1 MNKFLLFMEKYLAAA
16 YVLLIGI
23 TIRFNVKTPVPTGNV
38 IFTFW
43 HRNMV
48 PLMLKHKFS
57 GIAILVSASKD
68 GELIA
73 GPARVLGY
81 NTARGSSGRKGIPAL
96 KKMVAF
102 AKGNS
107 LGVTPDGP
115 KGPSE
120 IAKDGVAYLSYLAKI
135 PMIPVAVDIK
145 PEKIF
150 KTWDKFRMP
159 LFFSKINVSYGEP
172 IYVKT
177 KEEIQSKLAEFQ
189 AALEKLEEENKIK

>member
-1 MNKFLLFMEKYLAAA
+1 MNKFLLFLEKYIAAT
-16 YVLLIGI
+16 YVLLIGL
-23 TIRFNVKTPVPTGNV
+23 TIKFTTRTPVPEGNV

-81 NTARGSSGRKGIPAL
+81 KTARGSSGRKGMPAL
-96 KKMVAF
+96 KKMVSF
-102 AKGNS
+102 ARENS

-135 PMIPVAVDIK
+135 PMVPVAVDIK
-145 PEKIF
+145 PEKVF

-159 LFFSKINVSYGEP
+159 LFFSKINITYGEP
-172 IYVKT
+172 IHVKS
-177 KEEIQSKLAEFQ
+177 KEGISLKLTELQS
-189 AALEKLEEENKIK
+189 ALERLEEENRI

>member
-1 MNKFLLFMEKYLAAA
+1 MNRFLLFLEKYLAAA
-16 YVLLIGI
+16 YVLLIGL
-23 TIRFNVKTPVPTGNV
+23 TIKFNIRTPVPSGNV

-57 GIAILVSASKD
+57 GIAILVSASRD

-73 GPARVLGY
+73 GPASVLGY
-81 NTARGSSGRKGIPAL
+81 KTARGSSGRKGMAAL
-96 KKMVAF
+96 KKMVTF
-102 AKGNS
+102 AKENS

-115 KGPSE
+115 KGPPQ

-135 PMIPVAVDIK
+135 PMVPVAVDIK
-145 PEKIF
+145 PEKVF

-159 LFFSKINVSYGEP
+159 HFFCKISISYGEP
-172 IYVKT
+172 IFVKT
-177 KEEIQSKLAEFQ
+177 KEEIQTKLAEFQ
-189 AALEKLEEENKIK
+189 EALEKLEEENKI